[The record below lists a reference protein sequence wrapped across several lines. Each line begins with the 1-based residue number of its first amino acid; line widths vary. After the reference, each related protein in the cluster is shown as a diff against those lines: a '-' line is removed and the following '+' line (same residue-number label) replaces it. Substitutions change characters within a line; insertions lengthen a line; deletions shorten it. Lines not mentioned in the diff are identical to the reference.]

1 MEKFCKIFKSNILN
15 RKKMLP
21 LSPEEFGSYL
31 KSKFCCIYDVEFHHH
46 NRKLRKVKDHYCHF
60 TKKHERAWH
69 KLFL

>member
-1 MEKFCKIFKSNILN
+1 MEKFCRIFKSNILN
-15 RKKMLP
+15 RKTMLP

-46 NRKLRKVKDHYCHF
+46 SQKLRKVKDHYCHF
-60 TKKHERAWH
+60 IGKHESAWH